1 MLTSN
6 GDKALYSTFGLSC
19 SSACPLPGFLPA
31 ARAQAQAPD
40 IDIRFSE
47 NDLKID
53 ANLTEL
59 GPGVWG
65 DDSTLLIY
73 IAELLQIRIR
83 NGREIC
89 LKTLPACDLPA
100 LQLFLTSTALPAAL
114 AQRGFALLRGTA
126 VAWQG
131 KVIAIIGPSSTGKS
145 ALGQSLINRGAS
157 LLADDYLAI
166 GAEGQLYPGAL
177 QLKLWADMLASL
189 GVENSNKVRPGS
201 PRHII
206 TMESA
211 QSGSSRPID
220 LFCHLSL
227 SNSGHL
233 SAAPH
238 AGAARFHA
246 LEQSVYLPVWL
257 GLRNY
262 RKRFFTHCAE
272 LAQAHP
278 VVSIHRPRAGCEP
291 GKMIDVL
298 QGFVQ

>member
-31 ARAQAQAPD
+31 AHTEAPD

-47 NDLKID
+47 NDLEID

-73 IAELLQIRIR
+73 IADLLQIRIR
-83 NGREIC
+83 SGREIC
-89 LKTLPACDLPA
+89 VKTLPACDLPTQ
-100 LQLFLTSTALPAAL
+100 QLFLTSTALPAAL
-114 AQRGFALLRGTA
+114 AQRGFAIFRGTA

-166 GAEGQLYPGAL
+166 GLESHLYPGAL

-189 GVENSNKVRPGS
+189 GVENSDKVRPES
-201 PRHII
+201 PRHVI

-211 QSGSSRPID
+211 QSDRPCPID
-220 LFCHLSL
+220 LFCDLSL
-227 SNSGHL
+227 SNSSHL
-233 SAAPH
+233 SAAPYT
-238 AGAARFHA
+238 GAARFHA

-262 RKRFFTHCAE
+262 RKCFFAHCAE

-278 VVSIHRPRAGCEP
+278 VIGIHRPRIGCEP
-291 GKMIDVL
+291 GQMIDIL
-298 QGFVQ
+298 QGLVQ